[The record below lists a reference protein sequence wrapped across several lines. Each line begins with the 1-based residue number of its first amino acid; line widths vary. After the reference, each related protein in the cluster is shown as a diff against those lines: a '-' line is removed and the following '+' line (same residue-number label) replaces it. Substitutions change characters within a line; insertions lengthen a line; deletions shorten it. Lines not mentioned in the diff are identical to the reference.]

1 MLKGVLQLEERRAA
15 AGSRYSQRISN
26 NSRDAK
32 PFGHCQQFWD
42 SDFGFVLSP
51 HPQPQLQPHPHHI
64 QLKRVYFDVILR
76 VSVVNIL
83 DWLLATA
90 LACQL
95 ICVGSGHDMRGMNRN
110 HNLCLGLL

>member
-1 MLKGVLQLEERRAA
+1 MLKGLLLLAERGAA

-51 HPQPQLQPHPHHI
+51 HPQSQPEPHPHHI
-64 QLKRVYFDVILR
+64 QLKRVSFDVILR

-83 DWLLATA
+83 DWLLGYG
-90 LACQL
+90 LSL
-95 ICVGSGHDMRGMNRN
+95 SIDLRGIRPR
-110 HNLCLGLL
+110 HVRHESKS